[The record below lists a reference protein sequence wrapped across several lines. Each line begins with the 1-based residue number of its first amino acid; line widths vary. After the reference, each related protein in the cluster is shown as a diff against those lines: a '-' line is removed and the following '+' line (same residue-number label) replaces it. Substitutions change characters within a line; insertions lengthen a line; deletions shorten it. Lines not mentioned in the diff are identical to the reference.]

1 MNPRLQQCLQWYSYL
16 NIKIKSVKFHKFI
29 NTYICYIDE
38 TKQCDNGSAK
48 LHTTPASAQRKFCL
62 STISTTSSR
71 SATKND
77 RGMNLILKINH
88 RFSFIASKNKDELSS
103 CEFLLCLL
111 KISLKNQF
119 NNWIIRPYFQKIYI
133 SSYS

>member
-1 MNPRLQQCLQWYSYL
+1 MGLQNYIQHQHQHNVNFAYQQ
-16 NIKIKSVKFHKFI
+16 NIYPWIGV
-29 NTYICYIDE
+29 T
-38 TKQCDNGSAK
+38 
-48 LHTTPASAQRKFCL
+48 
-62 STISTTSSR
+62 STTSSR